1 LLSSQHRSQS
11 PNPDAPA
18 ARPDWL
24 PFEEY
29 PFTSRFIEIDGARV
43 HYLDEGGGPTLLL
56 VHAGPGW
63 SFVYRD
69 LIGLLKG
76 EFRIVTL
83 DLPGS
88 GLSPGSDT
96 FRPGLS
102 SACRLLSRFVQQLEL
117 QDITLV
123 AHDLGG
129 PVGLGMAAEL
139 PQRFNGIILNGSFGW
154 SLNRYNPEVVRFL
167 RVVSSP
173 PFGTLD
179 AGFNL
184 LARLSSGSSG
194 VGRRLSAEGKLA
206 YRGPYR
212 SRQTRRHARQMLAA
226 ATREDSYLDAV
237 ERGLRDELR
246 HLPALLTY
254 GEHDPG
260 RRAGFQ
266 AKFETIF
273 PRNHS
278 VVIEGAHHFPQMDAP
293 HRVADT
299 ITSWWKRE
307 VEGPRHA

>member
-139 PQRFNGIILNGSFGW
+139 PQRS
-154 SLNRYNPEVVRFL
+154 
-167 RVVSSP
+167 

-246 HLPALLTY
+246 HLPVLLTY